1 MLETNR
7 QRLMIMACIERHPS
21 AWEDFLD
28 DYLPLLHQVVC
39 EVESQ
44 MRFQESPDG
53 VLREEILAGVL
64 TGLIE
69 KDLSLLRYYRAE
81 SGLDAYLVVVA
92 RRLAIDLW
100 QSAMS
105 RTGVSVNRDIADDN
119 AKENAQTI
127 DEVES
132 MLGKLKPLE
141 REAVRLHYLEGCS
154 SGEVARQ
161 LKLPMESI
169 GPLLARARRKI
180 QQSRTKQ

>member
-1 MLETNR
+1 MFETNR
-7 QRLMIMACIERHPS
+7 QRLMIIACIERHPS

-81 SGLDAYLVVVA
+81 SGLDGRRRRVGRVSTIRPTA
-92 RRLAIDLW
+92 RRSGIA
-100 QSAMS
+100 
-105 RTGVSVNRDIADDN
+105 REPGVVG
-119 AKENAQTI
+119 E
-127 DEVES
+127 
-132 MLGKLKPLE
+132 LG
-141 REAVRLHYLEGCS
+141 GDS
-154 SGEVARQ
+154 SGGADEGVTSWIRWGC
-161 LKLPMESI
+161 I
-169 GPLLARARRKI
+169 DG
-180 QQSRTKQ
+180 